1 MKKIRKGDKVIMIS
15 EKDKGR
21 QGTVSSL
28 LSDGKCYVSGIKMVK
43 RHTKPNPQ
51 AGIKGGI
58 VEKESPVDLSNIA
71 IFNPSSKK
79 LDKVAIK
86 VLEDGKKIRT
96 FKSSGKEIK

>member
-1 MKKIRKGDKVIMIS
+1 MIS
-15 EKDKGR
+15 GKDKGK
-21 QGTVSSL
+21 QGTVSNL
-28 LSDGKCYVSGIKMVK
+28 LSDGKCYVSGIKIVK

-51 AGIKGGI
+51 AGIQGGI

-79 LDKVAIK
+79 QDKVSIK